1 MNHVIKHNVLIE
13 KMPAKKN
20 INRPRKILIGLDI
33 SQNNLKYWGL

>member
-20 INRPRKILIGLDI
+20 INRKILIGLDI